1 MSLPAPPER
10 TALPVQLCTVN
21 VFAPL
26 AAVRIAPS
34 TPVSVSVPSPVSVV
48 GVSVKSTSAD
58 ATTVSVPSPPSRLS
72 FPTPPTSVSSP
83 ARPASAS
90 SPVRPRSVLSLAFPR
105 MVSASAVPMTFSI
118 PLSLD
123 SVSANPDTTVW
134 AVVTARS
141 RLTALPASAVKS
153 SVSVS
158 ASAASTIVTLP
169 DSLPVKT

>member
-1 MSLPAPPER
+1 MPAAPER
-10 TALPVQLCTVN
+10 STLPVQAFTVN
-21 VFAPL
+21 LLTPFP
-26 AAVRIAPS
+26 AVRLAPS
-34 TPVSVSVPSPVSVV
+34 IPVSVSVPSPVRVV
-48 GVSVKSTSAD
+48 GVSMKSTSPD

-123 SVSANPDTTVW
+123 SVSANPDTTAW

-141 RLTALPASAVKS
+141 RLTAPLASAVKS

-158 ASAASTIVTLP
+158 ASATSTIVTLP
-169 DSLPVKT
+169 DSVPEKM